1 MKSAIFLLFILLTA
15 TSVFSQELKFN
26 DNGIAE
32 ISISAPDKTSD
43 NLYEDLKTW
52 MWKYYFMIKIVEK
65 DSIHKRITQEIGQ
78 FDTFNRKIFPARRP
92 LLHQH
97 LNITYTVLDNEI
109 KIKFQHLRFSVDE
122 IDYYLSFSDLIN
134 EKENPLIFKDDKQGM
149 IESLTGVA
157 KSLEYYIK
165 NKEIRF

>member
-1 MKSAIFLLFILLTA
+1 
-15 TSVFSQELKFN
+15 
-26 DNGIAE
+26 
-32 ISISAPDKTSD
+32 
-43 NLYEDLKTW
+43 
-52 MWKYYFMIKIVEK
+52 
-65 DSIHKRITQEIGQ
+65 
-78 FDTFNRKIFPARRP
+78 
-92 LLHQH
+92 
-97 LNITYTVLDNEI
+97 
-109 KIKFQHLRFSVDE
+109 VDE